1 MGQGIGSVNAMSE
14 CEGKYWSSKDGLKL
28 HYRDYAGGVPGQPVM
43 LCMPGLTRNARDFE
57 PLADQFAGEW
67 RVICVDFR
75 GRGGSEYA
83 KDSAT
88 YNPMQ
93 YAEDVEQL
101 LAEQELGEVVLVGT
115 SLGGI
120 VTSLLAARGVA
131 TIKAAVINDIGP
143 EINAGGVA
151 RIRDYVGHGRN
162 YPTWMHAARA
172 LMELQGPLFPH
183 FEIND
188 WLRFAKRAMAVGSNG
203 RIVLDYDMRIAE
215 PFNAPEGDSGGADLW
230 PAFKALSGRPV
241 LLLRGATSDL
251 LTKETAAKM
260 TKQIDGLQLVEV
272 PGVGH
277 APTLEEEVVQTA
289 LATFL
294 SNLK

>member
-1 MGQGIGSVNAMSE
+1 MSTFADAT
-14 CEGKYWSSKDGLKL
+14 WTSKDGLKL
-28 HYRDYAGGVPGQPVM
+28 HYRDYAGGSEGQAPI

-57 PLADQFAGEW
+57 PLAEKFAGDF

-83 KDSAT
+83 KDSAS

-101 LAEQELGEVVLVGT
+101 LADQDIAEVICVGT

-120 VTSLLAARGVA
+120 VTSLLAARGIA
-131 TIKAAVINDIGP
+131 PIKAAVINDIGP
-143 EINAGGVA
+143 VIDPDGVA
-151 RIRDYVGHGRN
+151 RIRDYVGHGRT
-162 YPTWMHAARA
+162 YPTWMHAARS
-172 LMELQGPLFPH
+172 LMEQQGPLFPH
-183 FEIND
+183 FELND
-188 WLRFAKRAMAVGSNG
+188 WLRFAKRSMTVGSNG

-215 PFNAPEGDSGGADLW
+215 PFNQPDGDSGGADLW

-241 LLLRGATSDL
+241 LLLRGAKSDL
-251 LTKETAAKM
+251 LSAETAAKM
-260 TKQIDGLQLVEV
+260 AKQIDGLREVEV

-277 APTLEEEVVQTA
+277 APTLEEDVVQSA
-289 LATFL
+289 LSEFL
-294 SNLK
+294 GALK

>member
-1 MGQGIGSVNAMSE
+1 MGHGSAMSE
-14 CEGKYWSSKDGLKL
+14 FDDKYWSSKDGLKL
-28 HYRDYAGGVPGQPVM
+28 HYRDYPGGKDGQAVI

-57 PLADQFAGEW
+57 PLAEIVAGEW
-67 RVICVDFR
+67 RVVCVDFR

-101 LAEQELGEVVLVGT
+101 LAEQEIAEVICIGT

-143 EINAGGVA
+143 VIDPEGVA

-172 LMELQGPLFPH
+172 LMEQQGALFPH
-183 FEIND
+183 FELND
-188 WLRFAKRAMAVGSNG
+188 WLRFAKRAMTVGSNG

-215 PFNAPEGDSGGADLW
+215 PFNQPEGDSGGADLW

-241 LLLRGATSDL
+241 LLLRGAKSDL
-251 LTKETAAKM
+251 LSPETAAKM
-260 TKQIDGLQLVEV
+260 AQQIDGLREVEV
-272 PGVGH
+272 PDVGH
-277 APTLEEEVVQTA
+277 APTLEEDVTQAA
-289 LATFL
+289 LAEFL
-294 SNLK
+294 GAQK

>member
-1 MGQGIGSVNAMSE
+1 MNSTFADA
-14 CEGKYWSSKDGLKL
+14 YWFSKDGLKL
-28 HYRDYAGGVPGQPVM
+28 HYRDYASDNEGGADGQPPI

-57 PLADQFAGEW
+57 PLAEAFAGGW
-67 RVICVDFR
+67 RIICVDFR

-83 KDSAT
+83 KDSAS
-88 YNPMQ
+88 YKPMQ

-101 LAEQELGEVVLVGT
+101 LAELNIDEVILFGT

-120 VTSLLAARGVA
+120 VTSLLAARGAVN
-131 TIKAAVINDIGP
+131 IKAAIINDIGP
-143 EINAGGVA
+143 VIDPEGLA

-172 LMELQGPLFPH
+172 LMEQQGPLFPH
-183 FEIND
+183 FELND
-188 WLRFAKRAMAVGSNG
+188 WLRFAKRAMEVGSNG

-215 PFNAPEGDSGGADLW
+215 PFNQPDGDNGGADLW

-241 LLLRGATSDL
+241 LLLRGETSDL
-251 LTKETAAKM
+251 LTVETASKM
-260 TKQIDGLQLVEV
+260 AKQIDGLQVANI

-277 APTLEEEVVQTA
+277 APTLEEDASQSA
-289 LATFL
+289 LAKFL
-294 SNLK
+294 GDLK

>member
-1 MGQGIGSVNAMSE
+1 MSE
-14 CEGKYWSSKDGLKL
+14 FDDKYWSSRDGLKL
-28 HYRDYAGGVPGQPVM
+28 HYRDYAGGKAGQPVV

-57 PLADQFAGEW
+57 PLADLVAGQW
-67 RVICVDFR
+67 RIICVDFR

-101 LAEQELGEVVLVGT
+101 LAEQEIAEVICVGT

-120 VTSLLAARGVA
+120 VTSLLAARGTA

-143 EINAGGVA
+143 VIDPDGVA
-151 RIRDYVGHGRN
+151 RIRDYVGHGRS

-172 LMELQGPLFPH
+172 LMEQQGPLFPH
-183 FEIND
+183 FELND
-188 WLRFAKRAMAVGSNG
+188 WLRFAKRAMTVGSNG

-215 PFNAPEGDSGGADLW
+215 PFNQPEGDSGGADLW

-241 LLLRGATSDL
+241 LLLRGAKSDL
-251 LTKETAAKM
+251 LSAETAAKM
-260 TKQIDGLQLVEV
+260 AEQIDGLREVVV

-277 APTLEEEVVQTA
+277 APTLEEDVTQAA
-289 LATFL
+289 LAEFL
-294 SNLK
+294 GAQK